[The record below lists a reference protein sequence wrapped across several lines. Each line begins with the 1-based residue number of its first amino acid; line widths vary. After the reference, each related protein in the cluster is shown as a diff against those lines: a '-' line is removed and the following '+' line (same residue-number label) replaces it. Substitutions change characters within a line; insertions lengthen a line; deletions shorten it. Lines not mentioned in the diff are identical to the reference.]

1 MDSSTIDD
9 DWEEWDGV
17 SPFWH
22 HCLAGSAAG
31 LAEHTLIYP
40 LDTVRTHIQVCANCN
55 KFSPSSYQAA
65 EVALQ
70 NKQEAVT
77 KIGSSSSSSLLHPHG
92 TTAAAARTT
101 TTTTGRPLTYAAS
114 TATTAKAR
122 QQLPTGMW
130 QTMRYLVSEPV
141 VMVATTTAA
150 DSVGTAASS
159 SSSSHTMTAAAA
171 AARKPEGLLRLWRG
185 VQTMMIGCIPA
196 HAIYFS
202 SYEMVKAFWQNN
214 NNNHNHN
221 SNSSNELVWYG
232 SMMAG
237 ATATIGHDMIMAPL
251 DTVKQRL
258 QIGHYQGSMS
268 YALRQMINKEG
279 PVALYRSFPITL
291 LANVPYGMIMV
302 TTNETLK
309 DMFTRTQPLTLT
321 TTLLASSAAG
331 LVASAATTPLDRIKT
346 LLQTQQM
353 APACWPTPPANCPI
367 RGQVNVANVV
377 NKTTSSSADPL
388 VLQNAW
394 QACQHILRHEGPVGL
409 FRGLVPRVMSHTP
422 AVAISWTTYETAK
435 SILWNITTTN

>member
-1 MDSSTIDD
+1 MDVPAIDE
-9 DWEEWDGV
+9 DWEDWDGV

-22 HCLAGSAAG
+22 HCLAGSVAG

-40 LDTVRTHIQVCANCN
+40 LDTVRTHIQVCANC
-55 KFSPSSYQAA
+55 KFSPSHQVA
-65 EVALQ
+65 EAL
-70 NKQEAVT
+70 KTTVT
-77 KIGSSSSSSLLHPHG
+77 ASSHSSVKKGTSSALHHHA
-92 TTAAAARTT
+92 AAAARS
-101 TTTTGRPLTYAAS
+101 TTGRPLTAA
-114 TATTAKAR
+114 TATKAR
-122 QQLPTGMW
+122 QLPTGMW

-141 VMVATTTAA
+141 AMVGTETSAATAVTTAMA
-150 DSVGTAASS
+150 PKT
-159 SSSSHTMTAAAA
+159 
-171 AARKPEGLLRLWRG
+171 EGIMRLWRG

-202 SYEMVKAFWQNN
+202 SYEMVKAFWQTPSSPGNIN
-214 NNNHNHN
+214 NNNHTT
-221 SNSSNELVWYG
+221 ELVWYG

-237 ATATIGHDMIMAPL
+237 ATATLGHDMIMAPL

-268 YALRQMINKEG
+268 NALRQMISKEG

-302 TTNETLK
+302 TTNESLK
-309 DMFTRTQPLTLT
+309 QIWTRSSNGDVVGHHEPLTLT

-353 APACWPTPPANCPI
+353 APACWPTPPANCP
-367 RGQVNVANVV
+367 RGVNVANAVAAT
-377 NKTTSSSADPL
+377 KAGAGSDPL
-388 VLQNAW
+388 VLQNAL
-394 QACQHILRHEGPVGL
+394 QAFQHILRHEGPVGL

-435 SILWNITTTN
+435 SALWNVTNY

>member
-1 MDSSTIDD
+1 MDVPAIDE

-40 LDTVRTHIQVCANCN
+40 LDTVRTHIQVCANC
-55 KFSPSSYQAA
+55 KFSPSHNAA
-65 EVALQ
+65 EALKT
-70 NKQEAVT
+70 NATSAAVGSHNSVLKT
-77 KIGSSSSSSLLHPHG
+77 SSSALHKHG
-92 TTAAAARTT
+92 AAAARS
-101 TTTTGRPLTYAAS
+101 TTGRPLTAAGN
-114 TATTAKAR
+114 ATTKAR
-122 QQLPTGMW
+122 QLPTGMW

-141 VMVATTTAA
+141 AMVGP
-150 DSVGTAASS
+150 D
-159 SSSSHTMTAAAA
+159 AAAA
-171 AARKPEGLLRLWRG
+171 VSTGTTTSMAPKTEGILRLWRG

-202 SYEMVKAFWQNN
+202 SYEMVKAFWQTPSAPGNN
-214 NNNHNHN
+214 NNNT
-221 SNSSNELVWYG
+221 ELVWYG

-237 ATATIGHDMIMAPL
+237 ATATLGHDMIMAPL

-268 YALRQMINKEG
+268 NALRQMISKEG

-302 TTNETLK
+302 TTNESLK
-309 DMFTRTQPLTLT
+309 QIWTRSSDDGMGHHEPLTLT

-353 APACWPTPPANCPI
+353 APACWPTPPANCP
-367 RGQVNVANVV
+367 RGVNVANAVAAT
-377 NKTTSSSADPL
+377 KAGASASADPL
-388 VLQNAW
+388 VLQNAL

-435 SILWNITTTN
+435 SLLWNVTNY